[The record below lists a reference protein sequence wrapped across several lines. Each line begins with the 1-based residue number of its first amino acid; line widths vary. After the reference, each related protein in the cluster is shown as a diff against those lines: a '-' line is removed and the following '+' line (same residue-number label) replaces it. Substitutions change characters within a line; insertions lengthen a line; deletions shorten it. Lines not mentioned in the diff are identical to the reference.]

1 MRAYDWP
8 AEAAAAERLERRAE
22 AEAEAGDTDAWYPRR
37 EGRGSVKSCS
47 SAQGSDD
54 DDPFARLRSDSALT
68 SSDEETA
75 AKITET
81 DAELDAVEEVCRRLQ
96 EELEDMS
103 VRAENA
109 EREEA
114 QTQVTNDR
122 LAYQVLLQR
131 RRAETAE
138 AAAMKI
144 EQLQHQA
151 KLQAKRHE
159 ELVEHGLLQEERMAA
174 RMDEQV
180 MRAEAAEAEAARA
193 KGLLVESVAQLQEAQ
208 AERAQLQRRMELKEK
223 EEKLRSRKDESE
235 AMKAELAKQKGAMAA
250 DAERQFRELEGQS
263 RMWDPGGSTGAAQ
276 GAAAGVGRGSG
287 GRKKKR

>member
-1 MRAYDWP
+1 M
-8 AEAAAAERLERRAE
+8 
-22 AEAEAGDTDAWYPRR
+22 
-37 EGRGSVKSCS
+37 KSCS

-180 MRAEAAEAEAARA
+180 LRVEAAEAEAARA

-208 AERAQLQRRMELKEK
+208 AERAQLQRRLELKEK
-223 EEKLRSRKDESE
+223 EEKLRSRKDDSE

-276 GAAAGVGRGSG
+276 GAAAGAGRGSG

>member
-1 MRAYDWP
+1 
-8 AEAAAAERLERRAE
+8 
-22 AEAEAGDTDAWYPRR
+22 
-37 EGRGSVKSCS
+37 
-47 SAQGSDD
+47 
-54 DDPFARLRSDSALT
+54 
-68 SSDEETA
+68 
-75 AKITET
+75 
-81 DAELDAVEEVCRRLQ
+81 
-96 EELEDMS
+96 
-103 VRAENA
+103 
-109 EREEA
+109 
-114 QTQVTNDR
+114 VTNDR

-276 GAAAGVGRGSG
+276 GAAAGAGRGSG